1 MLAFFLQ
8 GAVLGFSA
16 AVSPGP
22 FQAYLLAQTVQHGL
36 RRTLPSALAPLLSDG
51 PIIALVLLALTQAPG
66 WLLRG
71 LQIAGGLFV
80 LYLAWGAYRAFRQ
93 PPTLAATPADTA
105 GRSLLKAVVTN
116 ALSPGPWLFWTV
128 LAGPILARAWGQA
141 PGWAVGFVGGFY
153 GAMIGSLA
161 GLIVLFATAR
171 RLGPSVAHALNGV
184 SALALLGFGL
194 YQLWGGLVGAS

>member
-16 AVSPGP
+16 AVSPGA

-66 WLLRG
+66 WLLRA

-80 LYLAWGAYRAFRQ
+80 LYLAWGAYQAFRH
-93 PPTLAATPADTA
+93 PPTLAAPPSTA

-128 LAGPILARAWGQA
+128 LAGPILVRAWGQA
-141 PGWAVGFVGGFY
+141 PTSAAGFVGGFY
-153 GAMIGSLA
+153 GAMISSLA
-161 GLIVLFATAR
+161 GLILLFATAR
-171 RLGPSVAHALNGV
+171 RLGPGVSHALNGV
-184 SALALLGFGL
+184 SALALLGFGV
-194 YQLWGGLVGAS
+194 YQLWSGLVGA